1 MMESFDIAIVG
12 GGLVGA
18 SLAVALRGSTLK
30 VVLIEAAPP
39 PKSEPAWDERCIA
52 LNDASVRILNGYDV
66 WSSLCVEG
74 APIMATHISERGR
87 FGVARFS
94 AADAG
99 LDTLGYNMP
108 LRALGAALL
117 QKAQRAA
124 NVEILCPARVESLN
138 IAGDHVELRVVSGA
152 STGETIA
159 RGPSAD
165 PTALSAEAEPA
176 AIPGSRT
183 IGARLVVAAD
193 GARSA
198 IRQFLGLGAE
208 TRDYQQSAI
217 VSAVRLSRPHG
228 GVAYERFMPG
238 GPLALIPKGDRA
250 CSLVWTRP
258 QAEVETL
265 MALDNDHYR
274 AQAEDAFGGRLGRFV
289 ELGRRWSY
297 PLARVMTDALTAV
310 RVVFVGNAAQSL
322 HPVAAQGFNLG
333 LRDVATLA
341 ELLQAAGDPG
351 SAELLTEYAARRRQD
366 RERVSGMT
374 DLMVRVFSNRVP
386 VLAQARHWGLV
397 AVDLL
402 PGLRESVMR
411 QHLGHLG
418 LPGSL

>member
-1 MMESFDIAIVG
+1 MEVVDVAIVG

-18 SLAVALRGSTLK
+18 SLAVALRGCALK
-30 VVLIEAAPP
+30 VMLIEAAPP
-39 PKSEPAWDERCIA
+39 PRSEPAWDERCIA
-52 LNDASVRILNGYDV
+52 LNDASVRVLDSYDM
-66 WSSLCVEG
+66 WSQLCVEG
-74 APIMATHISERGR
+74 APITATHISEQRR

-99 LDTLGYNMP
+99 LETLGWNMP
-108 LRALGAALL
+108 LRAFGAALL
-117 QKAQRAA
+117 EKAGRAA
-124 NVEILCPARVESLN
+124 NVEILCPARVESLA
-138 IAGDHVELRVVSGA
+138 ITGDFAELRVVPGLLP
-152 STGETIA
+152 GEPTA

-165 PTALSAEAEPA
+165 PTAQSAPSAGLPMLEPRLIRA
-176 AIPGSRT
+176 K
-183 IGARLVVAAD
+183 LVVAAD

-258 QAEVETL
+258 QDEVEGL
-265 MALDNDHYR
+265 MALDDDAYR
-274 AQAEDAFGGRLGRFV
+274 ARAEEAFGGRLGRFV
-289 ELGRRWSY
+289 EIGRRWSY
-297 PLARVMTDALTAV
+297 PLARVMTDALTGV

-341 ELLQAAGDPG
+341 ELVKSTADPG
-351 SAELLTEYAARRRQD
+351 SADLLTDYAARRARD

-374 DLMVRVFSNRVP
+374 DMMVRVFSNRLP
-386 VLAQARHWGLV
+386 VLSQARHWGLV

-418 LPGSL
+418 LPRSL